1 VGASAMSLD
10 ETGAPLGTH
19 PTLNHILSARD
30 GDGRVTVRCTVVGM
44 GSDRATRE
52 VGSLK
57 GCAATREAA
66 LLDRFFPAPP
76 LHMYERTSLLWA
88 ARALTGESRVQ
99 GVCIDEVLPPSAA
112 RTAGRSRG
120 VKRRRS

>member
-1 VGASAMSLD
+1 MGASAMSLD

-76 LHMYERTSLLWA
+76 LHMYERTSRRGLLPVRA
-88 ARALTGESRVQ
+88 AYRACVSTRCCLRRPRAQLGARA
-99 GVCIDEVLPPSAA
+99 A
-112 RTAGRSRG
+112 
-120 VKRRRS
+120 